1 MNPNIHNE
9 EIEEEEEEEGDRK
22 DIMDYENE
30 VSPSMIVDEEQR
42 IIAKKKAIPTY
53 C

>member
-1 MNPNIHNE
+1 MMNPNIPNE
-9 EIEEEEEEEGDRK
+9 VIEE